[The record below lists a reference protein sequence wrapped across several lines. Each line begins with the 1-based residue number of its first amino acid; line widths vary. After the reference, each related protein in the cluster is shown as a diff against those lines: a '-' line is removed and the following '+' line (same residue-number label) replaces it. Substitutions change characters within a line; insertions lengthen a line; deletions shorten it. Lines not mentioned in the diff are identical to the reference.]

1 VHHLIFD
8 GVLEDYPGLKIV
20 VAHGGGYLPAYSGR
34 IDHGHGART
43 DSRRVIKKKP
53 TSYLRKLYFDTI
65 VFTHHQLEYLA
76 AQWGANH
83 ILLGTDYPYDMA
95 LPNAVRFV
103 ESADLAAADKAAM
116 LGLNAAR
123 LLKIK
128 PPKPAPP
135 QKKPRAKNKAKAK
148 RR

>member
-1 VHHLIFD
+1 MD
-8 GVLEDYPGLKIV
+8 AYPGLKIV

-34 IDHGHGART
+34 IDHAHAART
-43 DSRRVIKKKP
+43 DCRRIIKKKP
-53 TSYLRKLYFDTI
+53 TGYLKKFYFDTI

-76 AQWGANH
+76 QQWGANH

-103 ESADLAAADKAAM
+103 ETADLAGADKAAM
-116 LGLNAAR
+116 LGLNAAK

-128 PPKPAPP
+128 PPARPVPA
-135 QKKPRAKNKAKAK
+135 QKPRAKAKASGGADGN
-148 RR
+148 